1 MLISS
6 VEKTLQMIPKKSTL
20 VIGGGDAELVFKE
33 LTKSFSDL
41 NCKMARENI
50 GRVKDDCGIIKNKNR
65 CHVIRN
71 GVCQLSCYF

>member
-1 MLISS
+1 
-6 VEKTLQMIPKKSTL
+6 MIPKKSTL

-50 GRVKDDCGIIKNKNR
+50 GREGSKMIAESLRKNR
-65 CHVIRN
+65 CHVI
-71 GVCQLSCYF
+71 